1 MKENLEYCYRKFAEA
16 DEPELINLVKK
27 AFPSFLEG
35 NFWVWKYK
43 LNPNFDPSLVV
54 VAEKDG
60 QIVGCNHWLA
70 RDFKLSAD
78 SKVKASL
85 GGDIIVSPEHRGH
98 KVGKALLSFFRTS
111 KAFKEKGIILTY
123 MFADPALSRRFHQ
136 PAVGYVSAPDST
148 TTYTKFLNSRRLKE
162 KFQLVNDALQSRSD
176 LQQKINGLNMRILFR
191 LRGAPV
197 FSINLADK
205 RVEFAEGDLES
216 PDTIIEGDF
225 TLFSSAIEGKVGLS
239 GLVTC
244 LLTRKLK
251 ITKGKS
257 KIFRL
262 FTVFKVF
269 KIAWSLNVKS

>member
-1 MKENLEYCYRKFAEA
+1 MKKLEYSYRKFAEA

-27 AFPSFLEG
+27 AFPSFLKG

-60 QIVGCNHWLA
+60 QVVGCNHWLA

-78 SKVKASL
+78 LKVKASL

-148 TTYTKFLNSRRLKE
+148 TTYTKFLNSRRLTE
-162 KFQLVNDALQSRSD
+162 KFQVVNDAIQSRSD

-216 PDTIIEGDF
+216 PDTVIEGDF

-239 GLVTC
+239 GLVNC

-251 ITKGKS
+251 ITKGKL
-257 KIFRL
+257 KIFSL
-262 FTVFKVF
+262 FKVFKVF

>member
-1 MKENLEYCYRKFAEA
+1 MKDNLEYSYRKFAEK
-16 DEPELINLVKK
+16 DESALITLVKD
-27 AFPSFLEG
+27 AFPSFLAG

-43 LNPNFDPSLVV
+43 SNPNFDPSLVA

-60 QIVGCNHWLA
+60 QVVGCNHWLA

-78 SKVKASL
+78 LSVKASL
-85 GGDIIVSPEHRGH
+85 GGDIVVSPEHRGH
-98 KVGKALLSFFRTS
+98 KVGKALLGFFRTS
-111 KAFKEKGIILTY
+111 KVFKEKGIILTY
-123 MFADPALSRRFHQ
+123 MFADPSLSRRFHQ
-136 PAVGYVSAPDST
+136 PAVGYVFAPDST
-148 TTYTKFLNSRRLKE
+148 TTYTKLLNSRQLKD
-162 KFQLVNDALQSRSD
+162 KFQRVNDAIQSRSD
-176 LQQKINGLNMRILFR
+176 LQQKINGLNIQILFR

-225 TLFSSAIEGKVGLS
+225 TLFSSAIGGKIGLS
-239 GLVTC
+239 GLFNC

-262 FTVFKVF
+262 LKVF
-269 KIAWSLNVKS
+269 RVLKIAWSLNVKS